1 MDPADGIRSG
11 FHGMDSPVL
20 IRLGPISS
28 RRDSGW
34 TPQILLKY
42 KLFLLCAPQ
51 STQCFRYGP
60 RSQAN
65 LFHRCLKGFASFHVH
80 PEAEA
85 IVMMLRATRSTAS
98 GLYSHVA
105 NSTSGSAYFVHLELR
120 MDKAARTRHAASK
133 FVFFGGPSAFS
144 RTCFQRCC
152 AILLMGMEGAN
163 LNFRESAWAHTVM
176 ACGTRAKSARSCKS
190 ANPGAAAPK

>member
-34 TPQILLKY
+34 TPQILLKC

-133 FVFFGGPSAFS
+133 FACLVARVLFHERAF
-144 RTCFQRCC
+144 
-152 AILLMGMEGAN
+152 
-163 LNFRESAWAHTVM
+163 
-176 ACGTRAKSARSCKS
+176 KD
-190 ANPGAAAPK
+190 AAL